1 MNNEHIARIIAVH
14 KERYAL
20 RDEEHGEYYA
30 KLKASNY
37 YHLSLTPYPVTG
49 DLVKCQYN
57 ELGDSII
64 LETMPRKTFIK
75 RFDAWNATNAQAI
88 AANVDEIFI
97 LTSANHDFNL
107 KRLHRYLAACKQ
119 GNARCTIVITKADAC
134 EKPEELLQKAKAD
147 MPNEDILLISA
158 VTGLGLDDIR
168 RKMIPGSISVFLGSS
183 GVGKSTL
190 VNSLA
195 GRHVMDVNGIREDDS
210 KGRHTTTHRQMAFLD
225 GGAMVIDVPGMREL
239 ALLDAEEGLNQTFKT
254 VSDFAEHCRFHDCR
268 HENEPGCAVRE
279 AIEQGEL
286 TEESLQEY
294 KNLQKEAARKERRSD
309 WAVMVS
315 KHRKQLKNTPKR
327 RGY

>member
-1 MNNEHIARIIAVH
+1 MNNEHIALIIAVH